1 MTRSPFSPRLLTL
14 LVAAILV
21 GMLSLLPAMPAAAQN
36 VTLVTNFNQ
45 ERAATPYNAG
55 PVGKAVAQGFTTGG
69 AAILSSIDVV
79 GRSSVPGPDN
89 RFGQEA
95 IRAELWSATSSG
107 APNAKIVSLTV
118 PADAFAD
125 TETTRG
131 GQTIIRTVSEH
142 GASVSFAAPAN
153 TRLEANTTYF
163 LVVYTDATGGDLLVD
178 VTSSDNEDYGS
189 RPGWSIADRANGG
202 LGQRPNDGFL
212 ISPARTANS
221 LLIAVHGRPVAAP
234 ATVTLSAYPAQ
245 VWEGQHSRITA
256 TLSHALPWDVNIP
269 VHVSPCPSGSWCH
282 YLHSSKNRAIRVR
295 AGDTTGSLR
304 VLHPDNSVRYEN
316 KVQSE
321 GVTVTGPYVS
331 LLTFRDADAEH
342 EEVTISLKSDLPANV
357 RAGAKTS
364 LDFTVL
370 DPDGMT
376 MTLTADRQPAE
387 GNTNSR
393 ITQTLEAGTYTIE
406 ATTNEVEQLGSFELT
421 VAGLGGT
428 LGEPQRTGN
437 RCVETLSGDGTVNG
451 SWAANCQSMVEGR
464 GYARYYTF
472 TLEEEAEVSIN
483 LESSVDTYLYLRSGD
498 ERSGSAL
505 REHNDIVVFEMPV
518 TLDLGQPAPDGFYA
532 LVNTSASTAT
542 YSGSIPSTS
551 NYDNCSRENPCP
563 AIRDWTMEPRPQYH
577 GTGDLEGLIAGG
589 TLPEAPIGRPCAK
602 FFSDGVCVRYVEN
615 PSESEWNSYQWQR
628 VAWLKDW
635 GGKQKKTIKITIGD
649 DPEVDPGETIV
660 LQATGYNFPVPV
672 KNGKLE
678 SNKLTL
684 TIKDNDGATDDT
696 DAPILMGAVDTYA
709 RESGTGADSYARV
722 PVWLNRPATQAVSV
736 YYTTLTDTATVDVD
750 YTLMQ
755 GTLTFAPGE
764 TRKEIRVPIKDDNL
778 ADSGEIFK
786 IRLSNPTPSS
796 LVRLADPEPEQAYA
810 EVNVTII
817 NDEADLEGLKLWGAS
832 AADAP
837 FAALDIG
844 AFDPA
849 TTDYAVTVPHGTTH
863 AKIAGI
869 EPQDAYLTLKAGIA
883 GSTLTAVNSDT
894 ASPAVALAEGDTVL
908 VVEATAPSGERKT
921 YQVTVTREAPV
932 NGAPAVAFPITDAT
946 IMNESGTHE
955 VSLSGVFTDA
965 DGGATASSSNE
976 GVATVSVAADYSTLT
991 VTAQARGTATVTVT
1005 VADGDGGSV
1014 EDSFTVTVKAAPAVA
1029 SAIADVSELGTG
1041 TTREVSL
1048 SGVFSDADGD
1058 SLTVT
1063 ASSSN
1068 DAIAAVS
1075 VSADYSRLTLTG
1087 RGEGTATIT
1096 ATAQD
1101 SDGNGVSDAFDV
1113 TVVAAQP
1120 VNDAPT
1126 VASAIADATIAS
1138 ETGTHEVALSGVFT
1152 DADGDALT
1160 LSASSS
1166 DTAVA
1171 TVSVAAEYAS
1181 LTVRAVS
1188 AGTAMITVTAEDAD
1202 GNRVSDTFAV
1212 TVSAPPEAD
1221 APGSASEQEQ
1231 DEQEQDVVARYDAN
1245 QDGVISLS
1253 EYRAAVSDLGNGVTV
1268 DDLVRIRQAWVDGGH
1283 QQ

>member
-1 MTRSPFSPRLLTL
+1 M
-14 LVAAILV
+14 
-21 GMLSLLPAMPAAAQN
+21 
-36 VTLVTNFNQ
+36 
-45 ERAATPYNAG
+45 
-55 PVGKAVAQGFTTGG
+55 
-69 AAILSSIDVV
+69 
-79 GRSSVPGPDN
+79 
-89 RFGQEA
+89 
-95 IRAELWSATSSG
+95 
-107 APNAKIVSLTV
+107 
-118 PADAFAD
+118 
-125 TETTRG
+125 
-131 GQTIIRTVSEH
+131 
-142 GASVSFAAPAN
+142 
-153 TRLEANTTYF
+153 
-163 LVVYTDATGGDLLVD
+163 
-178 VTSSDNEDYGS
+178 
-189 RPGWSIADRANGG
+189 
-202 LGQRPNDGFL
+202 
-212 ISPARTANS
+212 
-221 LLIAVHGRPVAAP
+221 
-234 ATVTLSAYPAQ
+234 
-245 VWEGQHSRITA
+245 
-256 TLSHALPWDVNIP
+256 
-269 VHVSPCPSGSWCH
+269 
-282 YLHSSKNRAIRVR
+282 
-295 AGDTTGSLR
+295 
-304 VLHPDNSVRYEN
+304 
-316 KVQSE
+316 
-321 GVTVTGPYVS
+321 
-331 LLTFRDADAEH
+331 
-342 EEVTISLKSDLPANV
+342 KSDLPDGV
-357 RAGAKTS
+357 RAGRKTS

-376 MTLTADRQPAE
+376 MTLTADKQPAE

-406 ATTNEVEQLGSFELT
+406 ATTNEAEQSGTFDLT

-428 LGEPQRTGN
+428 PGEPQRTRN

-451 SWAANCQSMVEGR
+451 SWAANCRSQVEGR
-464 GYARYYTF
+464 GFARYYTF
-472 TLEEEAEVSIN
+472 TLTEEAEVSIN

-505 REHNDIVVFEMPV
+505 REHNDIVAFEMTV

-532 LVNTSASTAT
+532 LLNTSASTAT
-542 YSGSIPSTS
+542 YAGGIPAIS
-551 NYDNCSRENPCP
+551 NYDNCSWENTCP
-563 AIRDWTMEPRPQYH
+563 VIRDWTMEPRPQYH
-577 GTGDLEGLIAGG
+577 GTSDLEGLIAGG
-589 TLPEAPIGRPCAK
+589 TLPEAPIGRPCEI
-602 FFSDGVCVRYVEN
+602 FLLGDITCSRYAI
-615 PSESEWNSYQWQR
+615 SESEWNSRVWQR

-635 GGKQKKTIKITIGD
+635 GGKQKKTTKITIGD

-660 LQATGYNFPVPV
+660 LQATGYGFPVPV

-684 TIKDNDGATDDT
+684 TIKDNDGDADDT
-696 DAPILMGAVDTYA
+696 DDLILMGGVDTYA
-709 RESGTGADSYARV
+709 RESGTGDDTYARV
-722 PVWLNRPATQAVSV
+722 PVWLSRPANEKVTVNYVTADRTARSV
-736 YYTTLTDTATVDVD
+736 VTTDGPADFISTAIAMPNV
-750 YTLMQ
+750 LP
-755 GTLTFAPGE
+755 TLTFEPGE
-764 TRKEIRVPIKDDNL
+764 TRKEIVITIKDDNV
-778 ADSGEIFK
+778 ADSGETFVV
-786 IRLSNPTPSS
+786 RLSTPRPES
-796 LVRLADPEPEQAYA
+796 LVRLADTESHRI

-817 NDEADLEGLKLWGAS
+817 NYEADLEGLKLWGAP

-844 AFDPA
+844 TFAA
-849 TTDYAVTVPHGTTH
+849 TTTDYAVTVPHGTTH

-869 EPQDAYLTLKAGIA
+869 EPQDAYLTLRAGVA
-883 GSTLTAVNSDT
+883 GSPLTAVNSRA
-894 ASPAVALAEGDTVL
+894 ASPALALAEGDTIL

-921 YQVTVTREAPV
+921 YRVTVTREAPV
-932 NGAPAVAFPITDAT
+932 NGAPTMSSAIADVT
-946 IMNESGTHE
+946 IVNESGTHE

-1005 VADGDGGSV
+1005 AADGDGGSV

-1041 TTREVSL
+1041 ATREVSL

-1068 DAIAAVS
+1068 DAIATVS
-1075 VSADYSRLTLTG
+1075 VSADHSRLTLAG

-1101 SDGNGVSDAFDV
+1101 SDGNSVSDAFDV

-1138 ETGTHEVALSGVFT
+1138 ETGASETGASQVALSGVFT

-1171 TVSVAAEYAS
+1171 TVSVAADYAS

-1188 AGTAMITVTAEDAD
+1188 AGTAMITVTAEDVD

-1212 TVSAPPEAD
+1212 TVSAPPEVD

-1231 DEQEQDVVARYDAN
+1231 DVVARYDTN

-1253 EYRAAVSDLGNGVTV
+1253 EYRAAISEYRATLSDLDNGLTV